1 MYYGRSSLFKE
12 TIARPLER
20 QTDEWGDFLSCLG
33 VEKAVA
39 WAVEKAVAWAVEKA
53 VGWAVAILFILSIRL
68 ILENYVADVLSR
80 LVKQFLDS
88 LYLGFVEVAVVR
100 KDGTCE

>member
-33 VEKAVA
+33 
-39 WAVEKAVAWAVEKA
+39 VEKAVAWAVEKA